1 MSEKSIKSTVVQHL
15 CKSFPHS
22 HTDWR
27 HRDPL
32 CRNLLICKFIA
43 SRRTCYYGWKI
54 LESAEGLFINLII
67 YQQSFSF
74 TKFLNY
80 LNWIKLFFKIK
91 RCLNSNQLKFC
102 FIYYTHE
109 IFFISL
115 SIIAESRIYLTIYLY
130 LFLQQQ
136 ISIVSSVMNNAFNI
150 FKSAEELLSR
160 GHEVVGVYYSS
171 AKVQPDLFIH
181 K

>member
-1 MSEKSIKSTVVQHL
+1 MILFESTE
-15 CKSFPHS
+15 
-22 HTDWR
+22 
-27 HRDPL
+27 
-32 CRNLLICKFIA
+32 
-43 SRRTCYYGWKI
+43 I
-54 LESAEGLFINLII
+54 LF
-67 YQQSFSF
+67 
-74 TKFLNY
+74 
-80 LNWIKLFFKIK
+80 
-91 RCLNSNQLKFC
+91 
-102 FIYYTHE
+102 YYTHE

-171 AKVQPDLFIH
+171 AKVLPNLFIQ